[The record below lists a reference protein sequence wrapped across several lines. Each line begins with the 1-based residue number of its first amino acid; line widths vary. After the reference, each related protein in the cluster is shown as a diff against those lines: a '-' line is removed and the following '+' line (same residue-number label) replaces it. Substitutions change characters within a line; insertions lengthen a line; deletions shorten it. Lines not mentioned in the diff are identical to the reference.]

1 MPSRFSHVVI
11 FLVLMMSLG
20 GVRSSAQ
27 AGPASGL
34 PEGAYCGG
42 VVTTQ
47 PPSPDLYV
55 ISGPEPELK
64 TIWTQGNLV
73 YINRGASQ
81 GVKIGD
87 EFLVSRPETDPIPL
101 PWFTGQMILMKA
113 MGTYYVD
120 LGRIRV
126 TTVQAKVSV
135 AQIIH
140 SCDFIQRGDVVEPF
154 QQRPGPEIRPAGA
167 FDRFAPSNGK
177 PKATIVFTQRFG
189 QVSGMGT
196 IVYANLGSAQGV
208 KVGDYFRVFREVGT
222 TRENLYQ
229 VSTDPFKVW
238 GFGSTPQPYG
248 PDDLPREV
256 IGEGVVTRVGPN
268 AATILLT
275 GSSRGIYGGD
285 YVELE

>member
-1 MPSRFSHVVI
+1 MPSRFSYLII
-11 FLVLMMSLG
+11 FIALMMSLG
-20 GVRSSAQ
+20 GVRSNAQ

-34 PEGAYCGG
+34 PDGAYCGG

-47 PPSPDLYV
+47 APSTDLYV

-87 EFLVSRPETDPIPL
+87 EFLVSRPETAPLAL

-140 SCDFIQRGDVVEPF
+140 S
-154 QQRPGPEIRPAGA
+154 
-167 FDRFAPSNGK
+167 
-177 PKATIVFTQRFG
+177 
-189 QVSGMGT
+189 
-196 IVYANLGSAQGV
+196 
-208 KVGDYFRVFREVGT
+208 
-222 TRENLYQ
+222 
-229 VSTDPFKVW
+229 
-238 GFGSTPQPYG
+238 
-248 PDDLPREV
+248 
-256 IGEGVVTRVGPN
+256 
-268 AATILLT
+268 
-275 GSSRGIYGGD
+275 
-285 YVELE
+285 

>member
-1 MPSRFSHVVI
+1 MSPRSSHLFI
-11 FLVLMMSLG
+11 FLVLMMLSG
-20 GVRSSAQ
+20 GLRSSAQ
-27 AGPASGL
+27 EGSASKL
-34 PEGAYCGG
+34 PDAAYCGG

-47 PPSPDLYV
+47 APSPDFYV
-55 ISGPEPELK
+55 IAGPEPELK
-64 TIWTQGNLV
+64 TIWSQGNLV

-87 EFLVSRPETDPIPL
+87 EFLVSRPETDPLIL
-101 PWFTGQMILMKA
+101 PWFDGQMMLMKA
-113 MGTYYVD
+113 MGTYYAD

-135 AQIIH
+135 AQVIH
-140 SCDFIQRGDVVEPF
+140 SCDFIQRGDVLEPF
-154 QQRPGPEIRPAGA
+154 QERPAPEIRPAGA

-177 PKATIVFTQRFG
+177 PKATIVFTRRFG
-189 QVSGMGT
+189 QVSGRGA
-196 IVYANLGSAQGV
+196 IVYANLGSEQGV
-208 KVGDYFRVFREVGT
+208 KVGDYFRVFREVGN
-222 TRENLYQ
+222 TREHLYQ
-229 VSTDPFKVW
+229 VSTDSYKVW

-248 PDDLPREV
+248 SDDLPRDI

-275 GSSRGIYGGD
+275 GSTRGIYAGD

>member
-1 MPSRFSHVVI
+1 MPSRSSHLVI
-11 FLVLMMSLG
+11 FLVLMMLSVVL
-20 GVRSSAQ
+20 RSSAQ
-27 AGPASGL
+27 AGPASRL
-34 PEGAYCGG
+34 PDGAYCGG

-47 PPSPDLYV
+47 PPSTDSYV
-55 ISGPEPELK
+55 IAGPEPELK
-64 TIWTQGNLV
+64 TIWSQGNLV

-87 EFLVSRPETDPIPL
+87 EFLVSRPDTDPLPL

-113 MGTYYVD
+113 MGTYYAD

-140 SCDFIQRGDVVEPF
+140 SCDFIQRGDVLEPF
-154 QQRPGPEIRPAGA
+154 QERPAPEIRPAGT
-167 FDRFAPSNGK
+167 FDRFAPSNDK
-177 PKATIVFTQRFG
+177 PKATIVFTRRFG
-189 QVSGMGT
+189 QVSGMGNV
-196 IVYANLGSAQGV
+196 VYANLGSAQGV
-208 KVGDYFRVFREVGT
+208 KVGDYFRVFREVGI

-229 VSTDPFKVW
+229 VSTDPYKVW
-238 GFGSTPQPYG
+238 GFGSTPRPYG

-275 GSSRGIYGGD
+275 GSSRGIYPGD